1 VDGLARVLRE
11 TAETRQLVVFTHD
24 DRLSEAVR
32 RLGIEATVIEV
43 TRRGQ
48 SAIELRPGLD
58 PVERYLEDARAV
70 ALTHG
75 LPEPALRRVVPGLC
89 RMAIEAACAEAV
101 RRRRLA
107 RGDGHAAVED
117 ALRALHGTRAWA
129 AMALFD
135 TTDRT
140 DDVLSALNKEGREV
154 ADVFREVNKGAH
166 EGMTMEPKLV
176 VRSVGKLSG
185 WLRTRP

>member
-1 VDGLARVLRE
+1 
-11 TAETRQLVVFTHD
+11 
-24 DRLSEAVR
+24 
-32 RLGIEATVIEV
+32 VIEV

-48 SAIELRPGLD
+48 SAVELRRGLD
-58 PVERYLEDARAV
+58 LVERYLEDARAV

-75 LPEPALRRVVPGLC
+75 LPEPAIRRVVPGLC

-107 RGDGHAAVED
+107 RGDGHTAVED

-140 DDVLSALNKEGREV
+140 DDVLGALKWGRP
-154 ADVFREVNKGAH
+154 RGRRRLPRGKGAH